1 MNGRGKGASKR
12 APLDKESQQSALSVR
27 EHGAGA
33 SQARLQED
41 ADSQLGFTMLAQG
54 EQRTGWLL
62 NVATVRAHSAP
73 IAWSEPSAATI
84 RCSLPAHLSAVLRQR
99 RNLRPRAHRS
109 LSFLSRSGQP
119 TFAPLPSLL
128 VAVYF
133 TMVSTT
139 CVRAGRHQV
148 LRQRHLL
155 PLLLHRHQGSL
166 YLCTVGIL
174 PLNALTAPI
183 SPMRIR
189 RTSASLKLMQFSAVA
204 STNALLPL
212 RSRTRK
218 TSTSPTISLA

>member
-1 MNGRGKGASKR
+1 MNGRGKGASKG
-12 APLDKESQQSALSVR
+12 APLDKESQWNALSVR

-109 LSFLSRSGQP
+109 LSFLSRPGQP
-119 TFAPLPSLL
+119 TFRSSSEPP
-128 VAVYF
+128 
-133 TMVSTT
+133 
-139 CVRAGRHQV
+139 C
-148 LRQRHLL
+148 
-155 PLLLHRHQGSL
+155 GSVFHSGL
-166 YLCTVGIL
+166 YDLC
-174 PLNALTAPI
+174 ARRTAPSSAPT
-183 SPMRIR
+183 SPI
-189 RTSASLKLMQFSAVA
+189 A
-204 STNALLPL
+204 P
-212 RSRTRK
+212 
-218 TSTSPTISLA
+218 TSTSPPRLALPLHCWNPSA